1 MSLMTLWKHWMR
13 NRRISFYENQ
23 HAMRRAVETAGP
35 VDMSW
40 LTDEALMRIVEQ
52 EPGTLRAEAAHH
64 RLEERAR
71 ERRAAAMGDAS
82 TPLAN

>member
-1 MSLMTLWKHWMR
+1 MLLTALWKHWMA
-13 NRRISFYENQ
+13 RRRMSFYESQ

-40 LTDEALMRIVEQ
+40 LTDEALMRIVEA
-52 EPGTLRAEAAHH
+52 EPGSLRAEAAHH

-71 ERRAAAMGDAS
+71 ERLAAAA
-82 TPLAN
+82 A

>member
-1 MSLMTLWKHWMR
+1 MLLSALWKTWMG
-13 NRRISFYENQ
+13 RRRMSFYESQ
-23 HAMRRAVETAGP
+23 HAMRRALETAGP

-52 EPGTLRAEAAHH
+52 EPGSLRAEAAHH

-71 ERRAAAMGDAS
+71 ERRAAAMTGSD
-82 TPLAN
+82 TVIQ